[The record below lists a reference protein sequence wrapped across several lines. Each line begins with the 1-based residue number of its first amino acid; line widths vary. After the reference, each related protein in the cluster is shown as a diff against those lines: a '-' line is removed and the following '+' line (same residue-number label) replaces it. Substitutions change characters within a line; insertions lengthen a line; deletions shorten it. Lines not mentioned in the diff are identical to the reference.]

1 MKVFGGSANIKLAKL
16 IADEMGLP
24 LSQIETHIFPDGEKR
39 IRIIDPVVDEHCVVV
54 QPTSTPADQNFMELF
69 FIVDALKRSGASQ
82 VTAVVPYLGYQRQD
96 HIFRDGEAVSL
107 EVVVKTLEAVGTDNV
122 IAVDLHSVKI
132 PEVFKIPVT
141 HLSALP
147 LFAKKIKAEKIGNG
161 EGVLI
166 SPDMGGIR
174 RIKILSD
181 LLGGMPYGAIEKDRD
196 LITGSVEAKDM
207 ELHGITDVKGKT
219 AIIVDDM
226 ISSGGTIVKAVD
238 LLKEKGFTK
247 VYVFATHAVFSQN
260 APTLLMDASIEK
272 VFVTNS
278 VLIPADKKFPKL
290 EVISLA
296 EMIVETLTEK
306 S

>member
-39 IRIIDPVVDEHCVVV
+39 IRIIEPVVDEHCVVV
-54 QPTSTPADQNFMELF
+54 QPTSTPADQNYMELF

-122 IAVDLHSVKI
+122 IAVDFHSIKI

-147 LFAKKIKAEKIGNG
+147 LFAKKIKEEKIGNG
-161 EGVLI
+161 DGVLI

-181 LLGGMPYGAIEKDRD
+181 LLDGMPYGAIEKDRD

-238 LLKEKGFTK
+238 LLKEKGFAK
-247 VYVFATHAVFSQN
+247 IYVFATHAVFSQN
-260 APTLLMDASIEK
+260 APTLLMDSSIEK

-278 VLIPADKKFPKL
+278 VLVPADRKFPKL
-290 EVISLA
+290 EIISLA
-296 EMIVETLTEK
+296 EMITETLQNK
-306 S
+306 